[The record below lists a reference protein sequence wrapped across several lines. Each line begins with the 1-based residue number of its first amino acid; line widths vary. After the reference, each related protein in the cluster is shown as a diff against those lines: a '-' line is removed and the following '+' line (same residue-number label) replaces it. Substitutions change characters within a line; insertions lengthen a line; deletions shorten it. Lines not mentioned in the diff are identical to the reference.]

1 MFASLRGHVARGV
14 SSQVRAISGGGRN
27 ALNRAQLPFL
37 YNASGP
43 TAVRYTDQHEWI
55 AAHADGTAFVG
66 VTKYAADALGDATY
80 VELPAVEAAVEA
92 GEGLGSVES
101 VKSASEVYAPAGG
114 VVVEVNEAL
123 QASPQ
128 LLNQDPMGS
137 GWLCRLRLHDPAEL
151 DADRLMTLERYE
163 QSLRE
168 DD

>member
-1 MFASLRGHVARGV
+1 MFATLRRHVARGV
-14 SSQVRAISGGGRN
+14 GLQVRAKSGGQHN
-27 ALNRAQLPFL
+27 VLNRGQLPFL

-80 VELPAVEAAVEA
+80 VELPAADAAVEV
-92 GEGLGSVES
+92 GEGLGSIES

-114 VVVEVNEAL
+114 VVVEANEAL

-128 LLNQDPMGS
+128 LLNQDPMGA
-137 GWLCRLRLHDPAEL
+137 GWLCRLRLHDAAEL
-151 DADRLMTLERYE
+151 DSDRLMTLERYE

-168 DD
+168 DA